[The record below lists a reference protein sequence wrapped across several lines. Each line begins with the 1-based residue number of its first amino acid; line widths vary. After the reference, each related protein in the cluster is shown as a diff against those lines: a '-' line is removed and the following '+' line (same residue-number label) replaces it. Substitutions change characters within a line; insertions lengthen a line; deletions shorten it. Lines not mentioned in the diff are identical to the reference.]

1 MVMQRPLDKTDVK
14 LNFVKK
20 LQKLTVAWQKLND
33 GPNKHVQQMLNAR
46 ASGYYDIGYKR
57 THTLNL
63 IDRGV
68 STVVPFLVE
77 GDPKVMVNTKIA
89 SLKPWSWTTELALNF
104 YIKKLKFAENILV
117 PCAINSMFSA
127 GITKTTLTHD
137 KDLVYGENT
146 YQLATPTV
154 QVIDNTNYI
163 GDASAKCRQD
173 FVFEGDIYRL
183 PTDYA
188 KEFFGKKFAD
198 LIIADQTLFEDYS
211 PEEISKPDFDRNL
224 LSIRDYSTF
233 IDIYLKDEGV
243 IITIMPDGKTT
254 KILRTVEWEGPPGG
268 PYDYLCYN
276 NFPETPVPIPPAWSW
291 YDKDVTVNILIE
303 KMRQQ
308 AEAQKDFLVYED
320 GAEDDIARI
329 TKTPSNGTVRV
340 NNLALIKDMHTGG
353 VNPLNYEWVN
363 FILNEF
369 TKEGGNADVV
379 GGRSAQAPTLGQ
391 EQMLMANATRIIY
404 NQLTRFH
411 SFTSSIIN
419 KLAWG
424 FWVDPTVWIPVVKEI
439 PGIGELPTIFSN
451 KGQVG
456 DFYDF
461 IFDIVPYSTQRTN
474 PEMKFRGMMEFLTQW
489 VVPTLPLRAQQGG
502 SIDFQAVD
510 ETLARYKDIDTFN
523 QWYKSV
529 LPQALES
536 IDYKMLPSGQQ
547 GGMSESLQSAKTENL
562 YQASSAGRAGAKPSP
577 NQKTGASNE

>member
-1 MVMQRPLDKTDVK
+1 MPIHPLNTKDIK

-20 LQKLTVAWQKLND
+20 IQRLVIAWQKLNE
-33 GPNKHVQQMLNAR
+33 GPYKHTQQMLTAR
-46 ASGYYDIGYKR
+46 ASGFYDTGYKR

-68 STVVPFLVE
+68 STIVPFLVE
-77 GDPKVMVNTKIA
+77 GNPKVMVETKVA
-89 SLKPWSWTTELALNF
+89 SLRPWAYTTELALNF
-104 YIKKLKFAENILV
+104 YIDKLKFAENILV
-117 PCAINSMFSA
+117 PCAVNSMFGA
-127 GITKTTLTHD
+127 GITKTTLIHD
-137 KDLVYGENT
+137 KSLTYGEDT
-146 YQLATPTV
+146 YQLGVPSV

-163 GDASAKCRQD
+163 GDASAKSRQD
-173 FVFEGDIYRL
+173 FIIEGDIYRL
-183 PTDYA
+183 PTEYA

-198 LIIADQTLFEDYS
+198 LIVADQTLFEDYS

-233 IDIYLKDEGV
+233 IDIYLADENI

-254 KILRTVEWEGPPGG
+254 KILKTVEWDGPPGG

-276 NFPETPVPIPPAWSW
+276 HFPETPIPIPPAWAW

-308 AEAQKDFLVYED
+308 AEAQKDFLAYED
-320 GAEDDIARI
+320 GAEDDVARI
-329 TKTPSNGTVRV
+329 TKTPTNGTVRV

-404 NQLTRFH
+404 NMLTRFDA
-411 SFTSSIIN
+411 FDSSIVN
-419 KLAWG
+419 KLAWNY
-424 FWVDPTVWIPVVKEI
+424 WVNPTTYERVEKMI
-439 PGIGELPTIFSN
+439 PGLGETLPSIFSDSG
-451 KGQVG
+451 KVG
-456 DFYDF
+456 DFYDY
-461 IFDIVPYSTQRTN
+461 IFKVIPYSTQRTN
-474 PEMKFRGMMEFLTQW
+474 PETKFRGMMELLTQW
-489 VVPTLPLRAQQGG
+489 ILPTLQLRAQQGI
-502 SIDFQAVD
+502 SLDFATID

-523 QWYKSV
+523 QWYKGV
-529 LPQALES
+529 LPQQLES
-536 IDYKMLPSGQQ
+536 IDYKMMPQGQQ
-547 GGMSESLQSAKTENL
+547 GGITELSSAAKTQNM
-562 YQASSAGRAGAKPSP
+562 YQQQSRAGSHPSP
-577 NQKTGASNE
+577 NQQTGQPND